1 MLESELF
8 TLLKGTAD
16 AGFSVDEQG
25 LICSWNRAAEQ
36 LFGYPSAEVL
46 HKPCA
51 DLLQGCGS
59 LGTPVCSHGCAV
71 LECAAAH
78 REIPNYDLEV
88 KARGGQRIWVNV
100 SILVF
105 QGNRTKRR
113 LLVHLARDVT
123 DRKKN
128 EQLTQK
134 VLESARQLASLPRE
148 SDRPAPVSPLTRQE
162 QHVLRLLADG
172 KTPAAA
178 ARILKIT
185 PRTLRNH
192 IHHANQKLKTRNRLE
207 AVIHALRRGL
217 I

>member
-8 TLLKGTAD
+8 TLLNGTAD

-36 LFGYPSAEVL
+36 LFGYLSSEVL

-51 DLLQGCGS
+51 ELLQGRGS

-71 LECAAAH
+71 IECAATH

-88 KARGGQRIWVNV
+88 KARGGQRIWVNI

-105 QGNRTKRR
+105 QDNRTKRR

-123 DRKKN
+123 ERKKN
-128 EQLTQK
+128 EQLTQE
-134 VLESARQLASLPRE
+134 VLETARHLASLPTE
-148 SDRPAPVSPLTRQE
+148 SDRAAPASPLTKQE

-172 KTPAAA
+172 KTPAQA
-178 ARILKIT
+178 ARILSIT

>member
-8 TLLKGTAD
+8 ALLNNTAD
-16 AGFSVDEQG
+16 AAFSVDDQG
-25 LICSWNRAAEQ
+25 VICSWNQAAER
-36 LFGYPSAEVL
+36 LFGYASGEVL

-51 DLLQGCGS
+51 NLMQGRGS
-59 LGTPVCSHGCAV
+59 LGTPVCTHGCSII
-71 LECAAAH
+71 ECAD

-88 KARGGQRIWVNV
+88 RARGGKRIWVNV
-100 SILVF
+100 SILTF
-105 QGNRTKRR
+105 QDNRTKRR
-113 LLVHLARDVT
+113 LLVHLARDIT
-123 DRKKN
+123 QRKKN

-134 VLESARQLASLPRE
+134 VLQCAKQLATLPNE
-148 SDRPAPVSPLTRQE
+148 PDRPAPVSLLTKQE

-172 KTPAAA
+172 KTPAEAA
-178 ARILKIT
+178 QILRIA

>member
-36 LFGYPSAEVL
+36 LFGYPSSEVL

-71 LECAAAH
+71 IECAAAH

-88 KARGGQRIWVNV
+88 EARGGQRIWVNV

-105 QGNRTKRR
+105 QDNRTNRR

-123 DRKKN
+123 ERKKN

-134 VLESARQLASLPRE
+134 FLESARQLASLPNE
-148 SDRPAPVSPLTRQE
+148 SARPAPVSPLTRQE

-192 IHHANQKLKTRNRLE
+192 IHHANQKLKTRSRLE

>member
-1 MLESELF
+1 MFESELF
-8 TLLKGTAD
+8 RLLNGTAD
-16 AGFSVDEQG
+16 AAFSVDEQG

-36 LFGYPSAEVL
+36 LFGYVCSDVL
-46 HKPCA
+46 RKPCA
-51 DLLQGCGS
+51 NLLQGRGS

-71 LECAAAH
+71 IECAATH

-100 SILVF
+100 SILIF
-105 QGNRTKRR
+105 EDSRTKRR
-113 LLVHLARDVT
+113 LLVHLARDIT
-123 DRKKN
+123 ERKKN

-134 VLESARQLASLPRE
+134 VLESAKQLASLPNE
-148 SDRPAPVSPLTRQE
+148 SDRPAPVSLLTKQE

-178 ARILKIT
+178 ARILRIA

>member
-1 MLESELF
+1 MFETELY
-8 TLLKGTAD
+8 TLLNNTAD
-16 AGFSVDEQG
+16 AAFSVDEQG
-25 LICSWNRAAEQ
+25 LICSWNQAAER
-36 LFGYPSAEVL
+36 LFGYPSSAVL
-46 HKPCA
+46 NKACA
-51 DLLQGCGS
+51 NLMQGRGS
-59 LGTPVCSHGCAV
+59 LGTPVCTHGCSII
-71 LECAAAH
+71 ECAATH

-88 KARGGQRIWVNV
+88 KARGGKRRWVNV

-105 QGNRTKRR
+105 QDNRTKRR
-113 LLVHLARDVT
+113 LLVHLARDIT
-123 DRKKN
+123 ERKKN

-134 VLESARQLASLPRE
+134 VLECAKQLATLPNE
-148 SDRPAPVSPLTRQE
+148 PDRPAPVSLLTKQE

-172 KTPAAA
+172 KTPAEAA
-178 ARILKIT
+178 QILKIA

>member
-8 TLLKGTAD
+8 TLLNCTAD
-16 AGFSVDEQG
+16 AAFSVDEHG
-25 LICSWNRAAEQ
+25 RVCSWNRAAER
-36 LFGYPSAEVL
+36 LFGYPSSEVL

-51 DLLQGCGS
+51 DLLQGRGS
-59 LGTPVCSHGCAV
+59 LDTPVCSHGCAV
-71 LECAAAH
+71 IECAAAH

-88 KARGGQRIWVNV
+88 KERGGQRIWVNI

-105 QGNRTKRR
+105 QDNRTKQR
-113 LLVHLARDVT
+113 LLVHLARDIT

-128 EQLTQK
+128 EELTQK
-134 VLESARQLASLPRE
+134 VLATAKQLASLPNEAARA
-148 SDRPAPVSPLTRQE
+148 APVSPLTKQE

>member
-8 TLLKGTAD
+8 TLLNGTAD
-16 AGFSVDEQG
+16 AAFSVDEQG

-36 LFGYPSAEVL
+36 LFGYLSSEVL
-46 HKPCA
+46 QKPCA
-51 DLLQGCGS
+51 DLLQGRGS
-59 LGTPVCSHGCAV
+59 LGTLVCSQNCAV
-71 LECAAAH
+71 MECGATPAG
-78 REIPNYDLEV
+78 IPNYDLEV
-88 KARGGQRIWVNV
+88 KARGGQRVWVNI

-105 QGNRTKRR
+105 HDNRTKRR
-113 LLVHLARDVT
+113 LLVHLARDIT
-123 DRKKN
+123 ERKKN

-134 VLESARQLASLPRE
+134 VLESAKQLASLPTER
-148 SDRPAPVSPLTRQE
+148 DRAAPVSPLSKQE

-172 KTPAAA
+172 KTPAEA
-178 ARILKIT
+178 ARILRIT

-207 AVIHALRRGL
+207 AVIHAIRRGL

>member
-8 TLLKGTAD
+8 ALLNGTAD
-16 AGFSVDEQG
+16 AAFSVDEQG
-25 LICSWNRAAEQ
+25 VICSWNRAAEQ
-36 LFGYPSAEVL
+36 LFGYASSEVL

-51 DLLQGCGS
+51 DLLEGRGS
-59 LGTPVCSHGCAV
+59 LGAPVCGQDCAV
-71 LECAAAH
+71 LECAAAPGG
-78 REIPNYDLEV
+78 IPNYDLEV
-88 KARGGQRIWVNV
+88 KARGGQRVWVNI

-105 QGNRTKRR
+105 QDNRTKRR
-113 LLVHLARDVT
+113 LLVHLARDIT
-123 DRKKN
+123 ERKKN

-134 VLESARQLASLPRE
+134 VLETAKQLASLPAER
-148 SDRPAPVSPLTRQE
+148 DRAAPVSPLSKQE
-162 QHVLRLLADG
+162 QHVLRLLAEG
-172 KTPAAA
+172 KTPAEV
-178 ARILKIT
+178 ARVLKIA

>member
-8 TLLKGTAD
+8 TLLDGTAD
-16 AGFSVDEQG
+16 AAFSVDENG
-25 LICSWNRAAEQ
+25 LICSWNRAAER
-36 LFGYPSAEVL
+36 LFGYPSSEVF

-51 DLLQGCGS
+51 DLLQGRGS

-71 LECAAAH
+71 IECAAAH

-88 KARGGQRIWVNV
+88 NARGDQRIWVNV

-105 QGNRTKRR
+105 QDNRTKRR
-113 LLVHLARDVT
+113 LLVHLTRDIT
-123 DRKKN
+123 ERKKN
-128 EQLTQK
+128 EELTQK
-134 VLESARQLASLPRE
+134 VLETAKQLASLPNE
-148 SDRPAPVSPLTRQE
+148 SDPAAPVSPLTKQE
-162 QHVLRLLADG
+162 QQVLRLLADG
-172 KTPAAA
+172 KTPAEA
-178 ARILKIT
+178 ARILRIT

-192 IHHANQKLKTRNRLE
+192 IHHANQKLKTGNRLE